1 MTQDARSLIMGTSSP
16 AMSFN
21 YPGDGVTGR
30 IITEPKAVQQTV
42 YDPRNP
48 ASKEPAFWPSG
59 DPKMQVIF
67 QIQTN
72 FRNYEGIKNPDRT
85 QPDNGARTIYLKGK
99 HMERATAEAI
109 RAVGADWLEIG
120 GMVSYQYTGD
130 DMTSMAG
137 VKPKLFEVRYQPPA
151 QQPPAHFNQSQ
162 PAQANGYH
170 GQPAQPGYGAQ
181 QGYQPPAQPVQAVPT
196 WQQPGWNTQQPV
208 PGVPGGPGM
217 HNSSPFPAPP
227 VQAAPVPSHHGQP
240 DQMPDWARAVSAPP
254 APSSAPPA
262 PALSTLE
269 AIRAA
274 QTSGTPDYGSVQPA
288 F

>member
-1 MTQDARSLIMGTSSP
+1 MTNARDLIMGTSSP
-16 AMSFN
+16 AMAFT
-21 YPGDGVTGR
+21 YPGDAVMGK

-48 ASKEPAFWPSG
+48 ASKDPAFWPSG

-109 RAVGADWLEIG
+109 RAVGADWLEVG
-120 GMVSYQYTGD
+120 GTVWYQYTGD

-137 VKPKLFEVRYQPPA
+137 VKPKLYSVRYQPPTPQA
-151 QQPPAHFNQSQ
+151 PQHFNQAQGQPNGYQGYPQGQQQPPR
-162 PAQANGYH
+162 
-170 GQPAQPGYGAQ
+170 
-181 QGYQPPAQPVQAVPT
+181 PPQAVPQAQQN
-196 WQQPGWNTQQPV
+196 WQQAGWSARGEVSMP
-208 PGVPGGPGM
+208 
-217 HNSSPFPAPP
+217 
-227 VQAAPVPSHHGQP
+227 AAPAHHGSA
-240 DQMPDWARAVSAPP
+240 DAMPTWAAGPASAPP